1 MKGKFWVLILLN
13 YLLAGYSGIIHAKAV
28 CEPYQPVTNGCSDFG
43 FDDIN
48 FLDIQD
54 IHNNLTNK

>member
-28 CEPYQPVTNGCSDFG
+28 CEPYQPVTNGCSD
-43 FDDIN
+43 
-48 FLDIQD
+48 
-54 IHNNLTNK
+54 